1 MVRQHGSKVRSFLL
15 LFFKKEVLF
24 FPYPRQKPMLS
35 HLRPA
40 ISLIVLFTL
49 LTGVAFPL
57 AFVGIGQIAFPF
69 QANGSLVSQGGKM
82 IGSAIIGQNFTSAGY
97 FHPRPSA
104 LMGADPKDATKQVA
118 TPYDASESGASN
130 LAATSKALI
139 DRVTA
144 DAKSLGGVSVP
155 ADAVTTSASGLDPD
169 ISPENAA
176 SQVARVAAARKLP
189 AAIVAGLVAQQ
200 TRAPLLGF
208 VGQDRVNV
216 LALNMALDAAH

>member
-1 MVRQHGSKVRSFLL
+1 
-15 LFFKKEVLF
+15 
-24 FPYPRQKPMLS
+24 MLT

-69 QANGSLVSQGGKM
+69 QANGSLVERDGKI
-82 IGSAIIGQNFTSAGY
+82 IGSAIIGQNFTSPGY

-104 LMGADPKDATKQVA
+104 LMGADPKDATKQVS

-130 LAATSKALI
+130 LAATSKTLI
-139 DRVTA
+139 DRVTG
-144 DAKSLGGVSVP
+144 DAKTLGGAAIP

-169 ISPENAA
+169 ISPANAA
-176 SQVARVAAARKLP
+176 SQVARIAAARKVAP
-189 AAIVAGLVAQQ
+189 EAVEAIVARE
-200 TRAPLLGF
+200 TRSPLLGF

-216 LALNMALDAAH
+216 LALNLALDAAH